1 MGRPTHRPRSKSA
14 RGSLQERK
22 RGEHAR
28 PPSYLLQTLLFSYAA
43 ISTRVY
49 PSHPNREYK
58 LVRARVVLR
67 WGTTR
72 EGRVLHIFV
81 LFCGAG
87 AREAGANRSWGLG
100 RAEERPGAQGATD
113 GSARRRVTTFC
124 TDVGCC
130 ARRRRLRKLINMT
143 RPPSLNLASSSSAPP
158 RPPPRPRR
166 QRRPPLRPP
175 PRPPPRPRSCSARPP
190 PLRKRPSLH
199 PPRQV
204 LLPRS
209 RRRPPPAVRS
219 PRAATLGTR

>member
-1 MGRPTHRPRSKSA
+1 MWARRAGAARRSSAARAEARANQATIIMGRGVLRAAGAPGVIVKKEQRSAAPEGRMGRPTHRPRSKSA

-28 PPSYLLQTLLFSYAA
+28 PPSYFLQTLLFSYAA

-87 AREAGANRSWGLG
+87 AREAGATGLG
-100 RAEERPGAQGATD
+100 GWAARKSAQAPRERRT
-113 GSARRRVTTFC
+113 
-124 TDVGCC
+124 
-130 ARRRRLRKLINMT
+130 
-143 RPPSLNLASSSSAPP
+143 
-158 RPPPRPRR
+158 
-166 QRRPPLRPP
+166 
-175 PRPPPRPRSCSARPP
+175 
-190 PLRKRPSLH
+190 
-199 PPRQV
+199 
-204 LLPRS
+204 
-209 RRRPPPAVRS
+209 AVRH
-219 PRAATLGTR
+219 AE